1 MKDMKKAQIYF
12 LEINTKMTETKNT
25 QNRIKGR
32 LSNVKEKTSKIE
44 NIIEPLKMK
53 HRKNNI

>member
-12 LEINTKMTETKNT
+12 LEINTKMTEMKNT

-32 LSNVKEKTSKIE
+32 
-44 NIIEPLKMK
+44 
-53 HRKNNI
+53 